1 MGFFR
6 GRRNLDFDV
15 KSLVDQED
23 LLHLDARGN
32 HYPHVLG
39 LRDMTHRVIP
49 DLSDWQ
55 PKTGKESILV
65 ELSSPRSRYFQ
76 RLLPISM
83 WQPMVV

>member
-1 MGFFR
+1 MPRRDRTNSGLALRRVNHPPPSVQSWQGRRSVAHGFFR

-49 DLSDWQ
+49 DLSD
-55 PKTGKESILV
+55 
-65 ELSSPRSRYFQ
+65 
-76 RLLPISM
+76 
-83 WQPMVV
+83 